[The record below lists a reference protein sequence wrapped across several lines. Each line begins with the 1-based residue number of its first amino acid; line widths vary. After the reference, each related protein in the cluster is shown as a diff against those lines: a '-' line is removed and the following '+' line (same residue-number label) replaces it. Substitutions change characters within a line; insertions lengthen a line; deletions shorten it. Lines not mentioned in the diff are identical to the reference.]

1 MARSVADV
9 AHLLQAIAGPDSRD
23 PSAALKAVPDF
34 SLGLTGDI
42 RGLRIGVP
50 RNYFF
55 EMVDPEVVTAV
66 RTAVATMESLG
77 AQIYEIELPACEHAS
92 AASWAIAYT
101 ESFAFH
107 RDNFFARSRDYTPA
121 FLHKITG
128 AACLSAEERVLA
140 GRVRELTT
148 TEFLAALQDVD
159 VILTPTTSYPCH
171 PIDGP
176 SPESLTHSLTRA
188 ISLTGL
194 PSLSLP
200 CGFASGRLPVGMQL
214 TGRAWEESTV
224 LRLGHSYEQA
234 TRWSHHR
241 APMNADENPPV
252 HAQQPALASAV
263 DPQWILDYARLTGLS
278 FVTADDAEPVAQS
291 IGPQM
296 TQLQRARAIIEVG
309 MEPPVR
315 PVRHNHFH

>member
-1 MARSVADV
+1 
-9 AHLLQAIAGPDSRD
+9 
-23 PSAALKAVPDF
+23 
-34 SLGLTGDI
+34 
-42 RGLRIGVP
+42 LRVGVP
-50 RNYFF
+50 CNYFF
-55 EMVDPEVVTAV
+55 DMVDPDVVTAV
-66 RTAVATMESLG
+66 RAAVAVMESLG
-77 AQIYEIELPACEHAS
+77 AQIYEIELTACEHAS

-148 TEFLAALQDVD
+148 GQFIAALQGVD
-159 VILTPTTSYPCH
+159 VILTPTTSYPSH

-200 CGFASGRLPVGMQL
+200 CGFASGGLPVGLQL

-224 LRLGHSYEQA
+224 LRLGHCYEQA
-234 TRWSHHR
+234 SGWYRHR
-241 APMNADENPPV
+241 APMNAELSPPV
-252 HAQQPALASAV
+252 HAPQPALPSAV

-278 FVTADDAEPVAQS
+278 FVTVDDAEPIAQS

-296 TQLQRARAIIEVG
+296 TQLKQARGLIEAG

-315 PVRHNHFH
+315 PARHNPVR